1 MTDLAALAVAFALG
15 ALIVAA
21 LWRRSA
27 RGWQRRVEQQLAAI
41 RAAVARL
48 EKRHG

>member
-1 MTDLAALAVAFALG
+1 MTDLALLAVAFALG

-27 RGWQRRVEQQLAAI
+27 RGWQQRVEMQLVAI
-41 RAAVARL
+41 RATVARL
-48 EKRHG
+48 EKK